1 MSNTLI
7 NKGEIKEEIL
17 YACQNDL
24 TNGRHGLVLRREF
37 SSTVHI

>member
-1 MSNTLI
+1 MSNPLI

-17 YACQNDL
+17 YACQNHL
-24 TNGRHGLVLRREF
+24 TNGRHGLVMQREI